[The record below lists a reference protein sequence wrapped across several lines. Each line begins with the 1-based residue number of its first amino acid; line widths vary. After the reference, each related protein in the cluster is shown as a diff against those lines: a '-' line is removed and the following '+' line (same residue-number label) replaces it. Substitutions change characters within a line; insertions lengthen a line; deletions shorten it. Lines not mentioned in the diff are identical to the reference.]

1 MSKTITIYFIN
12 HQIFSL
18 NLSLFKFSDENFP
31 LDWNSQNEP
40 KTAAFYFQKWVL
52 QLRTHQ
58 WIQSTSYVCTGRIF
72 HKLLRTL
79 NKVLLENF
87 SQRNIALIFT
97 LLLTPF
103 ESKLANKLRHSES
116 LNIRKNSEIDDIFLW
131 RQLIVDFQ
139 TYFKD
144 SLCLE

>member
-1 MSKTITIYFIN
+1 MYKTITIYFIN

-87 SQRNIALIFT
+87 LQRNIALIFT
-97 LLLTPF
+97 LLLVHS
-103 ESKLANKLRHSES
+103 ESKLVFFSTYCQCLKTF
-116 LNIRKNSEIDDIFLW
+116 RKSMFYIAFEAIWTKKSNSH
-131 RQLIVDFQ
+131 
-139 TYFKD
+139 
-144 SLCLE
+144 